1 MFFFTVCYSLVVSS
15 IPYCYFYE
23 FACYCIFTYFKFD
36 LTMKKFAVSEKIVF
50 FCNYYLD
57 IILYKI
63 NKNMGFHFHILMP
76 NISILE
82 ILSII
87 PLPRLFSQ
95 KKYAENFAY
104 LLSFFNDNK
113 LLQLQ
118 LFCFIRHFL
127 TKDGSLFF
135 SIDNNLVSPWCVER
149 PQYKYPNKFTTK
161 TSPNGYFSLFKL
173 K

>member
-1 MFFFTVCYSLVVSS
+1 
-15 IPYCYFYE
+15 
-23 FACYCIFTYFKFD
+23 
-36 LTMKKFAVSEKIVF
+36 MKKFAVSEKIGF

-95 KKYAENFAY
+95 KKYAKNFAY

-113 LLQLQ
+113 LL
-118 LFCFIRHFL
+118 
-127 TKDGSLFF
+127 
-135 SIDNNLVSPWCVER
+135 
-149 PQYKYPNKFTTK
+149 
-161 TSPNGYFSLFKL
+161 
-173 K
+173 

>member
-1 MFFFTVCYSLVVSS
+1 MLFFTVCYSLVVSS

-23 FACYCIFTYFKFD
+23 FAYYCILTYFKFD
-36 LTMKKFAVSEKIVF
+36 LTMKSLQFPRKLFF

-63 NKNMGFHFHILMP
+63 NKNMDFHFHILMP

-87 PLPRLFSQ
+87 RLPRLFSQ
-95 KKYAENFAY
+95 KSYVENFAY
-104 LLSFFNDNK
+104 LLNFFYDNK
-113 LLQLQ
+113 LLQFQ

-127 TKDGSLFF
+127 TKGGSLSF

-149 PQYKYPNKFTTK
+149 PQYKYPNKCTTK
-161 TSPNGYFSLFKL
+161 TSANGYFSLFKL